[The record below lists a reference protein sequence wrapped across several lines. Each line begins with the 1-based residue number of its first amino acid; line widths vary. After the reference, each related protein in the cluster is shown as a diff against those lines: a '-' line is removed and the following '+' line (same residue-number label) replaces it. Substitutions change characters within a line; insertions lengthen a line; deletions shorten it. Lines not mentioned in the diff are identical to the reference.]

1 MNTPK
6 KERNLIG
13 NEPLKKREI
22 SIQWRK
28 GPPLNQLSKMVKLS
42 TPLDHESSI
51 SLHPSCEEY
60 VDKRKRSTIH
70 EQDLEYTIKKDGI
83 SL

>member
-51 SLHPSCEEY
+51 SLHPSCDEY

-70 EQDLEYTIKKDGI
+70 EQDLFSRENT
-83 SL
+83 LH